1 MKLPISISARAEQ
14 DLAIQYQW
22 YVKHAGAD
30 VAERYLAAF
39 DEAIHELAVRPDIG
53 VRRRFESDELQGMR
67 SSPVA
72 GAFHKHLIFYREADS
87 LSIERVMHGARDLPR
102 RLLEEPGIE

>member
-53 VRRRFESDELQGMR
+53 VRPRFESEELQGDAQFTGR
-67 SSPVA
+67 GRFSQTPY
-72 GAFHKHLIFYREADS
+72 L
-87 LSIERVMHGARDLPR
+87 LSRG
-102 RLLEEPGIE
+102 